1 MMIKTGSTSRQIT
14 MYAYDIATG
23 LPYVTAAFGDAGIS
37 LWYRRG
43 VAGAVTAITPATQ
56 TVAGAYSSG
65 GFILLNAADNAY
77 RLDIPD
83 AAFAAGVDEVE
94 IGGHATAWKLISR
107 TVQLVGYDP
116 RTELTTAALANLDAA
131 VSTRSTYAGGD
142 TAGTTT
148 LLSRLSSARAGYLD
162 NLSAGAVALQS
173 TLSTLSTTVSGLVAA
188 VWAYA
193 TRTLTQSA
201 ASVTAAVTG
210 SSVTVYRGTRWSI
223 ALTGLPVNTG
233 YTAIIFSVK
242 RRESDADSA
251 AIFQVRTTTGLTAFA
266 GAPTVTAGQAAIT
279 VNSSTAITITCEA
292 ATTVYATPGTYSY
305 GVKYMDASGY
315 PSQASDG
322 GVFTIV
328 GDIPKAIS

>member
-1 MMIKTGSTSRQIT
+1 VS
-14 MYAYDIATG
+14 ADIA
-23 LPYVTAAFGDAGIS
+23 A
-37 LWYRRG
+37 
-43 VAGAVTAITPATQ
+43 
-56 TVAGAYSSG
+56 
-65 GFILLNAADNAY
+65 
-77 RLDIPD
+77 
-83 AAFAAGVDEVE
+83 
-94 IGGHATAWKLISR
+94 
-107 TVQLVGYDP
+107 
-116 RTELTTAALANLDAA
+116 
-131 VSTRSTYAGGD
+131 
-142 TAGTTT
+142 
-148 LLSRLSSARAGYLD
+148 
-162 NLSAGAVALQS
+162 
-173 TLSTLSTTVSGLVAA
+173 TVSGLAAA

-223 ALTGLPVNTG
+223 ALTGLPTNTG
-233 YTAIIFSVK
+233 YTAIILSVK

-279 VNSSTAITITCEA
+279 VNSSTAITVTCEA

-305 GVKYMDASGY
+305 GIKYLDSSGY
-315 PSQASDG
+315 PSQVSDG